1 TLEEGTAD
9 AADLQA
15 ILDGNG
21 TGTVDA
27 TALTAIDGT
36 SAAVAALVAN
46 DDITLPTTFD
56 SILSGTFSVDDIN
69 EIDAANGED
78 IITYNGTSGD
88 DTLDFTG
95 VTSALVVNG
104 LAGND
109 TITGGSGADTLN
121 GGEGNDTLTGGS
133 GADTLTGGSGDDLFS
148 LKGVSTAADRDVV
161 KDFSFIEADR
171 VGLDASLTLA
181 ETAVDNPA
189 AFFEH
194 AFSATNTGNTP
205 TADYKMNLVGNTLDV
220 IALNDLDQDRADLS
234 GATNGSELLKMF
246 YTTASVSE
254 GTSITSLQFETDVAE
269 TGVALYLLAYDNGNA
284 YLYRATGDSYVQASD
299 ITLVGTFENVTTG
312 AFVAGDF
319 VMV

>member
-1 TLEEGTAD
+1 MLAVINDTGITT
-9 AADLQA
+9 
-15 ILDGNG
+15 GNF
-21 TGTVDA
+21 
-27 TALTAIDGT
+27 
-36 SAAVAALVAN
+36 N
-46 DDITLPTTFD
+46 

-69 EIDAANGED
+69 EIDAANGEG

-121 GGEGNDTLTGGS
+121 GGEGI
-133 GADTLTGGSGDDLFS
+133 DTLTGGSGDDLFS

-161 KDFSFIEADR
+161 KDFSFTEVDR

-181 ETAVDNPA
+181 GTAVDNPA
-189 AFFEH
+189 AFAEH
-194 AFSATNTGNTP
+194 AFSETNTGNTQ
-205 TADYKMNLVGNTLDV
+205 TTDYKMNLVGNTLDV

-234 GATNGSELLKMF
+234 DATDGSELLKMF
-246 YTTASVSE
+246 YTTESA
-254 GTSITSLQFETDVAE
+254 SITSLEFETDV
-269 TGVALYLLAYDNGNA
+269 VALYLLAYDNGNA
-284 YLYRATGDSYVQASD
+284 YLYRATGDDFVQAGD

-312 AFVAGDF
+312 AFVEGDF